1 MGVRGVVAA
10 VVSLAVVATPAVA
23 RATPGAIAWV
33 RAEGAERCPDGD
45 AVRARVAARL
55 GRAPDP
61 SPHAIEV
68 VAARIGRSWRASMF
82 VRRPDGELV
91 GERALHVEGDDCEPL
106 VAAASLV
113 IALAIDPEAA
123 TRPTPAPA
131 IDPPP
136 AAPIVAPA
144 PPVARSPAP
153 RPRPR
158 GEVSLGPYAALG
170 VVPAL
175 ALGVALDALVPVSAR
190 WGFALGAR
198 WLPAVSSREGAVDF
212 GWAALRAGA
221 CWAPVVA
228 PMGAL
233 RVCADV
239 RAGVLRAGVLPGAT
253 LVPDAVGERAWV
265 GGALSLAGRVRLVGP
280 LFVRGE
286 FELQA
291 PITRDDFVITRQRG
305 VAEAFQQPAITGAA
319 TLALGATI

>member
-1 MGVRGVVAA
+1 
-10 VVSLAVVATPAVA
+10 
-23 RATPGAIAWV
+23 
-33 RAEGAERCPDGD
+33 
-45 AVRARVAARL
+45 
-55 GRAPDP
+55 
-61 SPHAIEV
+61 
-68 VAARIGRSWRASMF
+68 MF
-82 VRRPDGELV
+82 VRRPDGALV

-131 IDPPP
+131 PATEAPR
-136 AAPIVAPA
+136 AAPIAAPA
-144 PPVARSPAP
+144 PPRAPSRAP
-153 RPRPR
+153 RLRPR

-175 ALGVALDALVPVSAR
+175 AVGVALDALVPVSAR
-190 WGFALGAR
+190 WGLALGAR
-198 WLPAVSSREGAVDF
+198 WLPAVSSRAGAVDF

-228 PMGAL
+228 PAGAL

-239 RAGVLRAGVLPGAT
+239 RAGILRASVLPGAT
-253 LVPDAVGERAWV
+253 LVPDEVGERAWV

-286 FELQA
+286 LELQ
-291 PITRDDFVITRQRG
+291 G
-305 VAEAFQQPAITGAA
+305 G
-319 TLALGATI
+319 